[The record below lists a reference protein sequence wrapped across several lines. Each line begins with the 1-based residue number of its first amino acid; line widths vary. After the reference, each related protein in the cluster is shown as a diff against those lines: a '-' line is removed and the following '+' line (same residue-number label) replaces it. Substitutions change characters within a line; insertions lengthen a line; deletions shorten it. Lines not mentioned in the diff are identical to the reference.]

1 MGVKKEVQYMYK
13 STYCGSKATFTPME
27 KEEEGNQLRYKPS
40 ELVTSEGLQ
49 KVCLLLSS
57 CGQNPVYP

>member
-1 MGVKKEVQYMYK
+1 MYK

-27 KEEEGNQLRYKPS
+27 KEEGGNQLRYKPS
-40 ELVTSEGLQ
+40 ELVTSDGLQ